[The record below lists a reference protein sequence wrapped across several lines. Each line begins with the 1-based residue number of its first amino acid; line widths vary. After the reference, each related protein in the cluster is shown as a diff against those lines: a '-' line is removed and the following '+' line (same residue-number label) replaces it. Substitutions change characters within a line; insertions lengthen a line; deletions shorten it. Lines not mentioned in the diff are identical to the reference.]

1 MMEFA
6 LSKLNMLIFVTAIA
20 AIVLFFMNTV
30 SSNFRTRQS
39 YELTYKVGE
48 SIKSGIES
56 SSYCNVKYVS
66 IPNKIK
72 INSGD
77 SYYNNSKYIL
87 NISNFSGDDGNKLI
101 ISILDHKKKNIFA
114 AYDIDYNGV
123 VKFYDWKYN
132 EDNDGKYNF
141 QEVSDGE
148 YYYLDFDTLKKDS
161 IDNRITIAKKVIN
174 TVPHIYI
181 FSCGYK
187 NNIPGCAQINSDFT
201 DTLVDDQNISCMC
214 AIPELSKDSATCN
227 T

>member
-30 SSNFRTRQS
+30 NSNFRTSQS

-123 VKFYDWKYN
+123 VKFYDWDYTNSKYIFN
-132 EDNDGKYNF
+132 KVDE
-141 QEVSDGE
+141 SP